1 MDVNLCTGV
10 GRHERLASL
19 LDKLRTMTC
28 PSSQVSV
35 SPERTHPLALTSTQV
50 KDVEIDKVSVGVCLK
65 ESGHFSV
72 GICLKESG
80 HFSVGKCLKE
90 SGHFSVGICLIES
103 RHWTALGICPC
114 ACMCE
119 WFVCVC
125 VCV

>member
-72 GICLKESG
+72 GICL
-80 HFSVGKCLKE
+80 
-90 SGHFSVGICLIES
+90 IES

>member
-28 PSSQVSV
+28 PSSQVSL
-35 SPERTHPLALTSTQV
+35 SPERTHPLALSSTQV
-50 KDVEIDKVSVGVCLK
+50 KDVDIDKVSVGV
-65 ESGHFSV
+65 
-72 GICLKESG
+72 
-80 HFSVGKCLKE
+80 CLKE

-114 ACMCE
+114 ACMYE
-119 WFVCVC
+119 WLFV
-125 VCV
+125 